1 MMRRKSEGTTFFE
14 LDIDN
19 PPRLTPKQKAELEA
33 LAAMPEG
40 AIDYSDIPPIEDFGG
55 FRRAGTKQK
64 APRTLLEWLKEEKE
78 VRLSGRIYHKVQV
91 DFTYHSNHMEGCRL
105 THEQT
110 ALMYKTNTVACDEG
124 CAVLRVDDIVETANH
139 FCCIDWVIDNAK
151 RPLAEK
157 DILLLHAMLK
167 QGTSDSRK
175 SWFKVGAYKLLA
187 NEVGGRKTTAPE
199 RVAEEMA
206 ELLSWYEGMSDGLPS
221 RTFRDLL
228 DFHVRFERIHP
239 FQDGNGRVGRLILFK
254 ECLRH
259 DIVPF
264 IMEDDLALFYYR
276 GLNEWD
282 ELPGYLMD
290 TCLTAQDRFRKVLDS
305 LGIRY

>member
-175 SWFKVGAYKLLA
+175 SWFKVRRLQASRKRGGWKEDYGAR
-187 NEVGGRKTTAPE
+187 VRGRRDGGTA
-199 RVAEEMA
+199 
-206 ELLSWYEGMSDGLPS
+206 
-221 RTFRDLL
+221 
-228 DFHVRFERIHP
+228 
-239 FQDGNGRVGRLILFK
+239 
-254 ECLRH
+254 CL
-259 DIVPF
+259 V
-264 IMEDDLALFYYR
+264 
-276 GLNEWD
+276 
-282 ELPGYLMD
+282 
-290 TCLTAQDRFRKVLDS
+290 
-305 LGIRY
+305 

>member
-1 MMRRKSEGTTFFE
+1 MMRRESEGTTFFE

-157 DILLLHAMLK
+157 DILSLHAMLK
-167 QGTSDSRK
+167 HGTSDSRK

-187 NEVGGRKTTAPE
+187 NEVGGRETTHPK
-199 RVAEEMA
+199 RVAKEMA
-206 ELLSWYEGMSDGLPS
+206 DLLVSYKAS
-221 RTFRDLL
+221 RVKTLEELL

-254 ECLRH
+254 ECLRFG
-259 DIVPF
+259 IVPF
-264 IMEDDLALFYYR
+264 IIEEDLKRFYYR
-276 GLNEWD
+276 GINEWD
-282 ELPGYLMD
+282 DLPGYLMD
-290 TCLTAQDRFRKVLDS
+290 TCLTAQDRFKKVLDS